1 MTLRVKTDGKL
12 GGRVAIVTGGGSG
25 IGEAVAVRFASEGAR
40 VAIVD
45 RDRGAA
51 DRVAGE
57 IGAAGGEA
65 AAFVCDVSRQAQV
78 FDCFGAVQDRYGA
91 LDVLV
96 NNAGVT
102 HVGTVES
109 TAEEDFDRVFAI
121 NVKGAYNCLKAAVPA
136 MKGRGGAIVNM
147 ASIVSLVGI
156 PDRFAYSMSKGA
168 VLTMTYSVACDY
180 VRERIRCNAIAPARV
195 HTPLVDGFL
204 ARNYAGREQEM
215 FEKLSKVQP
224 IGRMGRPDE
233 VAALALFLC
242 SDDAAYI
249 TGCAF
254 PLDGGFVNLRD

>member
-1 MTLRVKTDGKL
+1 MALRVKTDGKL

-180 VRERIRCNAIAPARV
+180 VREGIRCNAIAPARV

>member
-180 VRERIRCNAIAPARV
+180 VREGIRCNAIAPARV